1 MKKVLAIA
9 LALVM
14 ALSMFGIAASAEG
27 QTYADLPVFPAQEEG
42 RIQFALDSITFDN
55 GASPAGTYSL
65 PLYIV
70 SNYPTDF
77 EVGYVELGCNIMVS
91 GDIDSVKIT
100 DIQIDPAIEAMGGYA
115 AIDNG
120 YGESTY
126 SIEPEWAHIAFKV
139 NGAAILNQAKLK
151 VATVTVEIADTYAFE
166 SSEEGTLTDTCLMIT
181 PYEFMWVMPE
191 DGYYSDSGLGGAIF
205 DKDAVYG
212 EGPEAAIELQ
222 EGVGNDGDLFY
233 TYCYIA
239 EEPATPDWK
248 IPLIEWFRGI
258 LDQFFQIFE
267 TIHNFIQEVIGVL
280 EGLV

>member
-14 ALSMFGIAASAEG
+14 ALGMFGIAASAEER
-27 QTYADLPVFPAQEEG
+27 TYADLPVFPAQEEG

-100 DIQIDPAIEAMGGYA
+100 DIQIDPAIEAMAGYT

-120 YGESTY
+120 YGESLY
-126 SIEPEWAHIAFKV
+126 VLDPEWAHIAFKV
-139 NGAAILNQAKLK
+139 DGAAILNQAKLK

-166 SSEEGTLTDTCLMIT
+166 SSEEGTFTDTCLMIT
-181 PYEFMWVMPE
+181 PYEFMYVGYE
-191 DGYYSDSGLGGAIF
+191 DGYYSDLGLGGAIF
-205 DKDAVYG
+205 DKEAAYG
-212 EGPEAAIELQ
+212 EGYEAAIELQ